1 MTPVRRLL
9 SRKVSVE
16 SMLEFL
22 LWAGLLHVVVGL
34 AWSFL
39 HFETVE
45 RLEDGLRPLIPAG
58 PEVAAFG
65 LTTLLWPLM
74 LIASALCGS

>member
-1 MTPVRRLL
+1 VTPVRRLL

-22 LWAGLLHVVVGL
+22 LWAGLVHVLIGL

-45 RLEDGLRPLIPAG
+45 RMEDGLRPLVPAG
-58 PEVAAFG
+58 AEVVAFG

-74 LIASALCGS
+74 AIASALCGS

>member
-1 MTPVRRLL
+1 MRIRRLL

-22 LWAGLLHVVVGL
+22 LWAGLVHVLIGL
-34 AWSFL
+34 AWSFI

-45 RLEDGLRPLIPAG
+45 RLEDGLRLLVPAG
-58 PEVAAFG
+58 AEVVAFV
-65 LTTLLWPLM
+65 LTTLLWPMM
-74 LIASALCGS
+74 LIASALC